1 MTDCLNIHS
10 LSWERMSE
18 GQERINRNSSL
29 IPTLS
34 PSLIRE
40 GKTAFTLSEGAT
52 YALSLLNNQ
61 RKIAFTLAEVL
72 ITLGIIGVVAAMTM
86 PALIGN
92 YQKKQ
97 TVSALKKAYTTL
109 AQAVKL
115 SELSN
120 GEVEYWDF
128 SLSGDKFFNQYLS
141 QFTTINNST
150 FNKQDINWKYLN
162 GNDCVDNVCTG
173 SSHIVFLSDG
183 SLLMLSRNART
194 DLKAIA
200 IDINGLKKPN
210 TVGKDLFFFWIT
222 KYNGLQPFG
231 AGNFT
236 SIDGGGASQTF
247 GEYDRETLTGNTSH
261 ACNKEKKGSWCTAL
275 IMMDG
280 WEIKSDY
287 PW

>member
-97 TVSALKKAYTTL
+97 TVSALQKAYTTL

-120 GEVEYWDF
+120 GEFE
-128 SLSGDKFFNQYLS
+128 
-141 QFTTINNST
+141 
-150 FNKQDINWKYLN
+150 
-162 GNDCVDNVCTG
+162 
-173 SSHIVFLSDG
+173 
-183 SLLMLSRNART
+183 
-194 DLKAIA
+194 
-200 IDINGLKKPN
+200 
-210 TVGKDLFFFWIT
+210 
-222 KYNGLQPFG
+222 
-231 AGNFT
+231 
-236 SIDGGGASQTF
+236 
-247 GEYDRETLTGNTSH
+247 
-261 ACNKEKKGSWCTAL
+261 
-275 IMMDG
+275 
-280 WEIKSDY
+280 
-287 PW
+287 